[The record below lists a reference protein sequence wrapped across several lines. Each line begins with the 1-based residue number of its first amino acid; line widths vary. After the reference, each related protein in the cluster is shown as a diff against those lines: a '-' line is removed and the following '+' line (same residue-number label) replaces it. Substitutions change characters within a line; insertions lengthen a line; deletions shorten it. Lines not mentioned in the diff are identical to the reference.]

1 MKRFILSVFVAIA
14 LAYSSFA
21 QVVICENPCPAANPE
36 TDEFSSTII
45 QYNPAVIPEFTVGEP
60 ADLCI
65 TLLIPESISEAGM
78 TIVIDSIALRGF
90 QNVPSGMSIC
100 VSDTMAHPNTAYTA
114 HITGTPTVAGNF
126 DLKIVAR
133 AYSASTQAFL
143 LTMANNMLGQ
153 GYSSG
158 ITLVV
163 NATGTELPIADFS
176 ANKTNAA
183 INETITFT
191 DGSAFNPTSWHWD
204 FGDGETSTEQN
215 PTHAYAEAG
224 TYTVQLTVENEN
236 GSDTEIKENYI
247 TVEQG
252 IICTSDPCP
261 IETDNDFT
269 ETSIPY
275 YTSQP
280 MSYQVNTPIDLCLTI
295 KCPETTSVEVN
306 IYGNYSVNANANI
319 TSIDINGLS
328 NLPAGLS
335 CCLSGTYM
343 ESGEYQSLH
352 IYGTPTEVGE
362 FNINISGAIN
372 GNVTTPVNMA
382 LNNRQLTF
390 ASGIVL
396 NITQDPT
403 ALYADFVA
411 SATRITEG
419 ETITFTN
426 LSQNAGAYLW
436 TFNGG
441 NPITSSDENPS
452 VTYAEAG
459 TYTVTLR
466 AAASTVELL
475 TNAVTETKENY
486 IIVTAP
492 SGSDIDVD
500 FEADQTTVQVGTTVH
515 FTSHCSSNASAF
527 SWTFDGGDPATS
539 TNANP
544 SVTYNTPGV
553 YDVSLRAGSSNI
565 MIYVNGVT
573 ETKRGY
579 ITVTEGPVE
588 PPQPDEVVADFVV
601 PSTLPAGQPITMQ
614 NRSQNATSYF
624 WSFEGATPAT
634 STEENPTITYSRAG
648 NFAITLFVTNGTN
661 SDTKTVNVNVMD
673 VASADFA
680 ADNTTISAGES
691 VTFTNLS
698 VNASTYYWTFT
709 GGNPSTSTDVNPTV
723 TYETPGTYSV
733 TLFAAG
739 ENSSDSETKTA
750 YITVLPVTS
759 ADFEASATEIF
770 VGDSVAFT
778 NLSENA
784 TSFFWTFEGAIPEN
798 STEENPVVTYN
809 EPGYY
814 DVTLFATNGHGYDVA
829 TKTAYIYVRAVA
841 TADFTVDTTTVLV
854 GETVVFINLSQNATS
869 YYWSFPGGE
878 PLVSQE
884 ENPEVTYPNA
894 GVYSVTLFATN
905 GASSDMEVKESYITV
920 VDESNVL
927 ELSANDV
934 AIYPNPASS
943 VMNVRA
949 EGLQQISIYDITGR
963 IVFEK
968 DVNSDNETIDI
979 SKFQRA
985 TYAIRITT
993 DTGTFVRTLVVE

>member
-1 MKRFILSVFVAIA
+1 MKRFLLSVIA
-14 LAYSSFA
+14 VILLSINSFA
-21 QVVICENPCPAANPE
+21 QIAVCETPCQAANPE
-36 TDEFSSTII
+36 TDEFTTNII
-45 QYNPAVIPEFTVGEP
+45 PIHPTVVPEFTVGVPVDE
-60 ADLCI
+60 CI
-65 TLLIPESISEAGM
+65 TLQIPENISYGGYISV
-78 TIVIDSIALRGF
+78 TIDSIELNDF
-90 QNVPSGMSIC
+90 QNIPEGLSVC
-100 VSDTMAHPNTAYTA
+100 VNDTMAHPNNLYTLHLA
-114 HITGTPTVAGNF
+114 GVPEVPGTF

-133 AYSASTQAFL
+133 VYSSSSLTQ
-143 LTMANNMLGQ
+143 MANNMLAN
-153 GYSSG
+153 GYSTG
-158 ITLVV
+158 INLVV
-163 NATGTELPIADFS
+163 NPTGEEEPIADFS
-176 ANKTNAA
+176 ANKTNVA
-183 INETITFT
+183 INETVSFS
-191 DGSAFNPTSWHWD
+191 DESSFAPTSWAWD
-204 FGDGETSTEQN
+204 FGDGTTSTEQN
-215 PTHAYAEAG
+215 PTHSYAEVG

-295 KCPETTSVEVN
+295 KCPETTLVEVN

-372 GNVTTPVNMA
+372 GNVTTPVNME

-500 FEADQTTVQVGTTVH
+500 FESDQTTVQVGTTVH
-515 FTSHCSSNASAF
+515 FTSHCSSNATAF

-579 ITVTEGPVE
+579 ITVTEGPVV

-601 PSTLPAGQPITMQ
+601 PASLPAGQPVTMQ

-673 VASADFA
+673 VASADFT

-854 GETVVFINLSQNATS
+854 GEPVVFINLSQNATS

-920 VDESNVL
+920 VDESDVF

>member
-1 MKRFILSVFVAIA
+1 
-14 LAYSSFA
+14 
-21 QVVICENPCPAANPE
+21 
-36 TDEFSSTII
+36 
-45 QYNPAVIPEFTVGEP
+45 
-60 ADLCI
+60 
-65 TLLIPESISEAGM
+65 
-78 TIVIDSIALRGF
+78 
-90 QNVPSGMSIC
+90 
-100 VSDTMAHPNTAYTA
+100 
-114 HITGTPTVAGNF
+114 
-126 DLKIVAR
+126 
-133 AYSASTQAFL
+133 
-143 LTMANNMLGQ
+143 
-153 GYSSG
+153 
-158 ITLVV
+158 
-163 NATGTELPIADFS
+163 
-176 ANKTNAA
+176 
-183 INETITFT
+183 
-191 DGSAFNPTSWHWD
+191 
-204 FGDGETSTEQN
+204 
-215 PTHAYAEAG
+215 
-224 TYTVQLTVENEN
+224 
-236 GSDTEIKENYI
+236 
-247 TVEQG
+247 
-252 IICTSDPCP
+252 
-261 IETDNDFT
+261 
-269 ETSIPY
+269 
-275 YTSQP
+275 
-280 MSYQVNTPIDLCLTI
+280 
-295 KCPETTSVEVN
+295 
-306 IYGNYSVNANANI
+306 
-319 TSIDINGLS
+319 
-328 NLPAGLS
+328 
-335 CCLSGTYM
+335 
-343 ESGEYQSLH
+343 
-352 IYGTPTEVGE
+352 
-362 FNINISGAIN
+362 
-372 GNVTTPVNMA
+372 
-382 LNNRQLTF
+382 
-390 ASGIVL
+390 
-396 NITQDPT
+396 
-403 ALYADFVA
+403 
-411 SATRITEG
+411 
-419 ETITFTN
+419 
-426 LSQNAGAYLW
+426 
-436 TFNGG
+436 
-441 NPITSSDENPS
+441 
-452 VTYAEAG
+452 
-459 TYTVTLR
+459 
-466 AAASTVELL
+466 
-475 TNAVTETKENY
+475 ETKENY

-527 SWTFDGGDPATS
+527 SWTFDGGDPSTS

-579 ITVTEGPVE
+579 ITVTDGPVV

-601 PSTLPAGQPITMQ
+601 PASLPAGQPVTMQ

-634 STEENPTITYSRAG
+634 STEENPTITYSRVG

-673 VASADFA
+673 VASADFT

-854 GETVVFINLSQNATS
+854 GETVVFINLSENATS

-878 PLVSQE
+878 PSVSQE

-927 ELSANDV
+927 ELYANDV

-993 DTGTFVRTLVVE
+993 DTGTFVRTLVIE

>member
-1 MKRFILSVFVAIA
+1 MKRFLLSVIA
-14 LAYSSFA
+14 VILLSINSFA
-21 QVVICENPCPAANPE
+21 QIAVCETPCQAANPE
-36 TDEFSSTII
+36 TDEFTTNII
-45 QYNPAVIPEFTVGEP
+45 PVHPTVVPEFTVGVPVDE
-60 ADLCI
+60 CI
-65 TLLIPESISEAGM
+65 TLQIPENISYGGYISV
-78 TIVIDSIALRGF
+78 TIDSIELNDF
-90 QNVPSGMSIC
+90 QNIPEGLSVC
-100 VSDTMAHPNTAYTA
+100 VNDTMAHPNNLYTLHLA
-114 HITGTPTVAGNF
+114 GVPEVPGTF

-133 AYSASTQAFL
+133 VYSSSPLTQ
-143 LTMANNMLGQ
+143 MANNMLAN
-153 GYSSG
+153 GYSTG
-158 ITLVV
+158 INLVV
-163 NATGTELPIADFS
+163 NPTGEEEPIADFS
-176 ANKTNAA
+176 ANKTNVA
-183 INETITFT
+183 INETVSFS
-191 DGSAFNPTSWHWD
+191 DESSFAPTSWAWD
-204 FGDGETSTEQN
+204 FGDGTTSTEQN
-215 PTHAYAEAG
+215 PTHSYAEVG

-295 KCPETTSVEVN
+295 KCPETTLVEVN

-372 GNVTTPVNMA
+372 GNVTTPVNME
-382 LNNRQLTF
+382 LNNRLLTF

-500 FEADQTTVQVGTTVH
+500 FESDQTTVQVGTTVH
-515 FTSHCSSNASAF
+515 FTSHCSSNATAF

-601 PSTLPAGQPITMQ
+601 PASLPAGQPVTMQ

-673 VASADFA
+673 VASADFT

-750 YITVLPVTS
+750 YINVLPVTS

-798 STEENPVVTYN
+798 STEENPVVKYN

-854 GETVVFINLSQNATS
+854 GETVVFINLSHNATS

-905 GASSDMEVKESYITV
+905 GVSSDMEVKESYITV
-920 VDESNVL
+920 VDESNVF

>member
-191 DGSAFNPTSWHWD
+191 DGSAFNPTSWLWD

-452 VTYAEAG
+452 VTYSEAG

-527 SWTFDGGDPATS
+527 SWTFDGGDPSTS

-601 PSTLPAGQPITMQ
+601 PASLPAGQPVTMQ

-634 STEENPTITYSRAG
+634 STEENPTITYSRVG

-673 VASADFA
+673 VASADFT

-733 TLFAAG
+733 ALFAAG

>member
-1 MKRFILSVFVAIA
+1 MKRFLLSVIA
-14 LAYSSFA
+14 VILLSINSFA
-21 QVVICENPCPAANPE
+21 QIAVCETPCQAANPE
-36 TDEFSSTII
+36 TDEFTTNII
-45 QYNPAVIPEFTVGEP
+45 PVHPTVVPEFTVGVPVDE
-60 ADLCI
+60 CI
-65 TLLIPESISEAGM
+65 TLQIPENISYGGYISV
-78 TIVIDSIALRGF
+78 TIDSIELNDF
-90 QNVPSGMSIC
+90 QNIPEGLSVC
-100 VSDTMAHPNTAYTA
+100 VNDTMAHPNNLYTLHLA
-114 HITGTPTVAGNF
+114 GVPEVPGTF

-133 AYSASTQAFL
+133 VYSSSPLTQ
-143 LTMANNMLGQ
+143 MANNMLAN
-153 GYSSG
+153 GYSTG
-158 ITLVV
+158 INLVV
-163 NATGTELPIADFS
+163 NPTGDEEPIADFS
-176 ANKTNAA
+176 ANKTTVA
-183 INETITFT
+183 INETVSFS
-191 DGSAFNPTSWHWD
+191 DESSFAPTSWAWD
-204 FGDGETSTEQN
+204 FGDGTTSTEQN
-215 PTHAYAEAG
+215 PTHSYAEVG

-252 IICTSDPCP
+252 IICASDPCP

-565 MIYVNGVT
+565 MIYINGVT

-579 ITVTEGPVE
+579 ITVTDGPVE

-601 PSTLPAGQPITMQ
+601 PASLPAGQPVTMQ

-673 VASADFA
+673 VASADFT

-709 GGNPSTSTDVNPTV
+709 GGNPTTSTDVNPTV

-878 PLVSQE
+878 PSVSQE

>member
-1 MKRFILSVFVAIA
+1 MKRFLLFAIA
-14 LAYSSFA
+14 IILLTTNSFA
-21 QVVICENPCPAANPE
+21 QILVCETPCEAANPE

-45 QYNPAVIPEFTVGEP
+45 QYNPAVIPEFTVGTP

-65 TLLIPESISEAGM
+65 TLLLPESISEAGM

-90 QNVPSGMSIC
+90 QNIPDGMSIC

-176 ANKTNAA
+176 ASNTNAV

-191 DGSAFNPTSWHWD
+191 DESAFSPTSWAWD
-204 FGDGETSTEQN
+204 FGDGTTSTEQN

-236 GSDTEIKENYI
+236 GSDTEIKEDYI

-252 IICTSDPCP
+252 IICASNACPVESDN
-261 IETDNDFT
+261 TFS

-280 MSYQVNTPIDLCLTI
+280 MTYQVNTPIDLCMTI

-306 IYGNYSVNANANI
+306 IYGNYSMSANANI
-319 TSIDINGLS
+319 TSMNITSLS
-328 NLPAGLS
+328 NLPAGLNY
-335 CCLSGTYM
+335 CLNGTYM
-343 ESGEYQSLH
+343 ESEEYLSVH
-352 IYGTPTEVGE
+352 IYGTPTEAGE
-362 FNINISGAIN
+362 FNINISGEIN
-372 GNVTTPVNMA
+372 GTVTSPINMA

-396 NITQDPT
+396 NISQDPD
-403 ALYADFVA
+403 ALVADFVA

-436 TFNGG
+436 TFTGG
-441 NPITSSDENPS
+441 NPITSTDENPS
-452 VTYAEAG
+452 VTYSEAG
-459 TYTVTLR
+459 MYSVTLK
-466 AAASTVELL
+466 AAASTLELL
-475 TNAVTETKENY
+475 TNAATETKENY

-515 FTSHCSSNASAF
+515 FTSHCSSNATAF
-527 SWTFDGGDPATS
+527 SWTFDGGDPSTS

-588 PPQPDEVVADFVV
+588 PPQPDDVVADFSV
-601 PSTLPAGQPITMQ
+601 PATLPTGQPITMQ
-614 NRSQNATSYF
+614 NRSQNATSCF
-624 WSFEGATPAT
+624 WSFEGATPST
-634 STEENPTITYSRAG
+634 STEENPTITYSRPG
-648 NFAITLFVTNGTN
+648 NFAITLFVTNGTA
-661 SDTKTVNVNVMD
+661 SDTKTINVNVVD
-673 VASADFA
+673 VASADFT
-680 ADNTTISAGES
+680 ADNTTISVGGS

-698 VNASTYYWTFT
+698 VNASTYYWTFA
-709 GGNPSTSTDVNPTV
+709 GGTPSTSTDVNPTV
-723 TYETPGTYSV
+723 TYETAGTYSV
-733 TLFAAG
+733 TLFAAS

-759 ADFEASATEIF
+759 ADFAASATEVF

-784 TSFFWTFEGAIPEN
+784 TSFFWTFEGATPEN
-798 STEENPVVTYN
+798 STEENPIVTYS

-814 DVTLFATNGHGYDVA
+814 DVTLYATNGHGYDVA
-829 TKTAYIYVRAVA
+829 TKTAYIYVKAVT
-841 TADFTVDTTTVLV
+841 TADFTADITTVNV
-854 GETVVFINLSQNATS
+854 GEPVTFVNLSENATS
-869 YYWSFPGGE
+869 YYWSFQGGE
-878 PLVSQE
+878 PAVSQE
-884 ENPEVTYPNA
+884 ENPVIVYATA
-894 GVYSVTLFATN
+894 GIYNVTLFATN
-905 GASSDMEVKESYITV
+905 GASTDMVIKEGFITV
-920 VDESNVL
+920 TEETSISTTNNGEVE
-927 ELSANDV
+927 
-934 AIYPNPASS
+934 IYPNPTASI
-943 VMNVRA
+943 VNVSA

-963 IVFEK
+963 IVYEK

-979 SKFQRA
+979 SRFQRA

>member
-1 MKRFILSVFVAIA
+1 MKRFLLSVIA
-14 LAYSSFA
+14 VILLSINSFA
-21 QVVICENPCPAANPE
+21 QIAVCETPCQAANPE
-36 TDEFSSTII
+36 TDEFTTNII
-45 QYNPAVIPEFTVGEP
+45 PIHPTVVPEITVGVPVDE
-60 ADLCI
+60 CI
-65 TLLIPESISEAGM
+65 TLQIPENISYGGYISV
-78 TIVIDSIALRGF
+78 TIDSIELNDF
-90 QNVPSGMSIC
+90 QNIPEGLSVC
-100 VSDTMAHPNTAYTA
+100 VNDTMAHPNNLYTLHLA
-114 HITGTPTVAGNF
+114 GVPEVPGTF

-133 AYSASTQAFL
+133 VYSSSPLTQ
-143 LTMANNMLGQ
+143 MANNMLAN
-153 GYSSG
+153 GYSTG
-158 ITLVV
+158 INLVV
-163 NATGTELPIADFS
+163 NPTGEEEPIADFS
-176 ANKTNAA
+176 ANKTTVA
-183 INETITFT
+183 INEMVSFS
-191 DGSAFNPTSWHWD
+191 DESSFAPTSWAWD
-204 FGDGETSTEQN
+204 FGDGTTSTEQN
-215 PTHAYAEAG
+215 PTHSYAEVG

-295 KCPETTSVEVN
+295 KCPETTLVEVN

-372 GNVTTPVNMA
+372 GNVTTPVNME

-419 ETITFTN
+419 ETVTFTN

-436 TFNGG
+436 TFTGG
-441 NPITSSDENPS
+441 NPITSTDENPS

-459 TYTVTLR
+459 MYSVTLK

-475 TNAVTETKENY
+475 TNAATETKENY

-527 SWTFDGGDPATS
+527 SWTFDGGDPSTS

-579 ITVTEGPVE
+579 ITVTEGPVV

-601 PSTLPAGQPITMQ
+601 PASLPAGQPVTMQ

-673 VASADFA
+673 VASADFT

-854 GETVVFINLSQNATS
+854 GETIVFINLSQNATS

>member
-1 MKRFILSVFVAIA
+1 MKRFLLFAIA
-14 LAYSSFA
+14 IIVLATNSFA
-21 QVVICENPCPAANPE
+21 QILVCETPCEAANPE
-36 TDEFSSTII
+36 TDEFSSTIV
-45 QYNPAVIPEFTVGEP
+45 QYNPAVIPEFTVGTP
-60 ADLCI
+60 VDLCV
-65 TLLIPESISEAGM
+65 TLLLPESISEAGM

-90 QNVPSGMSIC
+90 QNIPDGLNIC

-176 ANKTNAA
+176 ASTTNATV
-183 INETITFT
+183 NETISFT
-191 DGSAFNPTSWHWD
+191 DESAFSPTSWLWD
-204 FGDGETSTEQN
+204 FGDGTTSTEQN
-215 PTHAYAEAG
+215 PTHSYSAIG

-247 TVEQG
+247 TIEQG
-252 IICTSDPCP
+252 LICISDACP
-261 IETDNDFT
+261 IESENTFT
-269 ETSIPY
+269 ETTIPY

-280 MSYQVNTPIDLCLTI
+280 MSYQVNTPVDLCLTI

-319 TSIDINGLS
+319 SNIDINGLS
-328 NLPAGLS
+328 NLPEGLS
-335 CCLSGTYM
+335 YCLSGTYM
-343 ESGEYQSLH
+343 ESNEYQSVH

-362 FNINISGAIN
+362 FNINISGIIN
-372 GNVTTPVNMA
+372 GTVTSPVSMQ
-382 LNNRQLTF
+382 LSNREIPF

-396 NITQDPT
+396 RITQDPSV
-403 ALYADFVA
+403 LSADFVA

-436 TFNGG
+436 TFTGG
-441 NPITSSDENPS
+441 NPITSTEENPS
-452 VTYAEAG
+452 VTYSEAG
-459 TYTVTLR
+459 MYSVTLK
-466 AAASTVELL
+466 AAASTLELL
-475 TNAVTETKENY
+475 TNAATETKENY

-515 FTSHCSSNASAF
+515 FTSHCSSNATAF
-527 SWTFDGGDPATS
+527 SWTFDGGDPSTS

-588 PPQPDEVVADFVV
+588 PPQPDDVVADFIV
-601 PSTLPAGQPITMQ
+601 PATLPTGQPITMQ
-614 NRSQNATSYF
+614 NRSQNATSCF
-624 WSFEGATPAT
+624 WSFEGATPST
-634 STEENPTITYSRAG
+634 STEENPTITYSRTG
-648 NFAITLFVTNGTN
+648 TFAITLFVTNGTD
-661 SDTKTVNVNVMD
+661 SDTKTVNVNVVD
-673 VASADFA
+673 VASADFT
-680 ADNTTISAGES
+680 ADNTTISAGGS

-698 VNASTYYWTFT
+698 VNASTYYWTFA
-709 GGNPSTSTDVNPTV
+709 GGTPSTSTEINPTV
-723 TYETPGTYSV
+723 TYDTPGSYSV

-750 YITVLPVTS
+750 YITVLPVTL
-759 ADFEASATEIF
+759 ADFTASATEIF
-770 VGDSVAFT
+770 VGDSIAFT

-784 TSFFWTFEGAIPEN
+784 TSFFWTFEGATPEN

-829 TKTAYIYVRAVA
+829 TKTAYIYVKAIT
-841 TADFTVDTTTVLV
+841 TADFTADITTINI
-854 GETVVFINLSQNATS
+854 GEPVTFVNLSENATS
-869 YYWSFPGGE
+869 YYWSFQGGE
-878 PLVSQE
+878 PAISQDD
-884 ENPEVTYPNA
+884 NPVVVYANA
-894 GVYSVTLFATN
+894 GIYNVTLFATN
-905 GASSDMEVKESYITV
+905 GASTDMEIKEGFITV
-920 VDESNVL
+920 TDETNISTTD
-927 ELSANDV
+927 NDEV
-934 AIYPNPASS
+934 EIYPNPAIST
-943 VMNVRA
+943 VNVSA

-968 DVNSDNETIDI
+968 EVNSDNETIDI

-993 DTGTFVRTLVVE
+993 YTGTFVRTLVVE

>member
-1 MKRFILSVFVAIA
+1 MKRFLLSVIA
-14 LAYSSFA
+14 VILLSINSFA
-21 QVVICENPCPAANPE
+21 QIAVCETPCQAANPE
-36 TDEFSSTII
+36 TDEFTTNII
-45 QYNPAVIPEFTVGEP
+45 PIHPTVVPEFTVGVPVDE
-60 ADLCI
+60 CI
-65 TLLIPESISEAGM
+65 TLQIPENISYGGYISV
-78 TIVIDSIALRGF
+78 TIDSIELNDF
-90 QNVPSGMSIC
+90 QNIPEGLSVC
-100 VSDTMAHPNTAYTA
+100 VNDTMAHPNNLYTLHLA
-114 HITGTPTVAGNF
+114 GVPEVPGTF

-133 AYSASTQAFL
+133 VYSSSPLTQ
-143 LTMANNMLGQ
+143 MANNMLAN
-153 GYSSG
+153 GYSTG
-158 ITLVV
+158 INLVV
-163 NATGTELPIADFS
+163 NPTGEEEPIADFS
-176 ANKTNAA
+176 ANKTTVA
-183 INETITFT
+183 INETVSFS
-191 DGSAFNPTSWHWD
+191 DESSFAPTSWAWD
-204 FGDGETSTEQN
+204 FGDGTTSTEQN
-215 PTHAYAEAG
+215 PTHSYAEVG

-565 MIYVNGVT
+565 MIYINGVT

-601 PSTLPAGQPITMQ
+601 PASLPAGQPVTMQ

-661 SDTKTVNVNVMD
+661 NDTKTVNVNVMD
-673 VASADFA
+673 VASADFT

-723 TYETPGTYSV
+723 TYGTAGTYSV

-854 GETVVFINLSQNATS
+854 GETVVFINLSENATS

-920 VDESNVL
+920 VDESNVF

>member
-319 TSIDINGLS
+319 NSIDINGLS

-601 PSTLPAGQPITMQ
+601 PASLPAGQPVTMQ

-673 VASADFA
+673 VASADFT

-733 TLFAAG
+733 ALFAAG

>member
-1 MKRFILSVFVAIA
+1 MKRFLLSVIA
-14 LAYSSFA
+14 VILLSINSFA
-21 QVVICENPCPAANPE
+21 QIAVCETPCQAANPE
-36 TDEFSSTII
+36 TDEFTTNII
-45 QYNPAVIPEFTVGEP
+45 PVHPTVVPEFTVGVPVDE
-60 ADLCI
+60 CI
-65 TLLIPESISEAGM
+65 TLQIPENISYGGYISV
-78 TIVIDSIALRGF
+78 TIDSIELNDF
-90 QNVPSGMSIC
+90 QNIPEGLSVC
-100 VSDTMAHPNTAYTA
+100 VNDTMAHPNNLYTLHLA
-114 HITGTPTVAGNF
+114 GVPEVPGTF

-133 AYSASTQAFL
+133 VYSSSPLTQ
-143 LTMANNMLGQ
+143 MANNMLAN
-153 GYSSG
+153 GYSTG
-158 ITLVV
+158 INLVV
-163 NATGTELPIADFS
+163 NPTGDEEPIADFS
-176 ANKTNAA
+176 ANKTNVA
-183 INETITFT
+183 INETVSFS
-191 DGSAFNPTSWHWD
+191 DESSFAPTSWAWD
-204 FGDGETSTEQN
+204 FGDGTTSTEQN
-215 PTHAYAEAG
+215 PTHSYAEVG

-252 IICTSDPCP
+252 IICASDPCP

-419 ETITFTN
+419 ETVTFTN

-565 MIYVNGVT
+565 MIYINGVT

-579 ITVTEGPVE
+579 ITVTEGPVV

-601 PSTLPAGQPITMQ
+601 PASLPAGQPVTMQ

-673 VASADFA
+673 VASADFT

-723 TYETPGTYSV
+723 TYGTAGTYSV

-854 GETVVFINLSQNATS
+854 GEPVVFVNLSQNATS

-920 VDESNVL
+920 VYESNVL

-985 TYAIRITT
+985 TYTIRITT

>member
-1 MKRFILSVFVAIA
+1 MKRFILSIFAVIA
-14 LAYSSFA
+14 LVSTTFA
-21 QVVICENPCPAANPE
+21 QVTVCETPCLPANPE

-45 QYNPAVIPEFTVGEP
+45 QYHPAVIPEFTVGTP
-60 ADLCI
+60 ADLCL

-90 QNVPSGMSIC
+90 QNIPDGLSIC
-100 VSDTMAHPNTAYTA
+100 VSDTMAHPNNTYTA

-163 NATGTELPIADFS
+163 NATGTELPIANFS
-176 ANKTNAA
+176 ASTTNATV
-183 INETITFT
+183 NEEISFT
-191 DGSAFNPTSWHWD
+191 DESAFSPTSWLWD
-204 FGDGETSTEQN
+204 FGDGATSTEQN
-215 PTHAYAEAG
+215 PTHSYSAIG

-252 IICTSDPCP
+252 LVCLSNACP
-261 IETDNDFT
+261 IESNADFA
-269 ETSIPY
+269 ETTIPY

-280 MSYQVNTPIDLCLTI
+280 MAYQVNTPVDLCLTI

-306 IYGNYSVNANANI
+306 LYGNYSVNANANI
-319 TSIDINGLS
+319 SSIDINGLS
-328 NLPAGLS
+328 NLPEGLS
-335 CCLSGTYM
+335 YCLSGTYM
-343 ESGEYQSLH
+343 ESNEYQSIH

-362 FNINISGAIN
+362 FNINISGVIN
-372 GNVTTPVNMA
+372 GTVTSPINMQ
-382 LNNRQLTF
+382 LSNREIPF

-396 NITQDPT
+396 RITQDPNT
-403 ALYADFVA
+403 LYADFVA

-426 LSQNAGAYLW
+426 LSQNASAYLW
-436 TFNGG
+436 TFTGG
-441 NPITSSDENPS
+441 NPITSTDENPS

-459 TYTVTLR
+459 MYSVTLK
-466 AAASTVELL
+466 AAASTLELL
-475 TNAVTETKENY
+475 TNAATETKENY

-515 FTSHCSSNASAF
+515 FTSHCSSNATAF
-527 SWTFDGGDPATS
+527 SWTFDGGEPSTS

-544 SVTYNTPGV
+544 DVTYNTPGV

-579 ITVTEGPVE
+579 ITVTDGTVD
-588 PPQPDEVVADFVV
+588 PPQPGNIVADF
-601 PSTLPAGQPITMQ
+601 I
-614 NRSQNATSYF
+614 
-624 WSFEGATPAT
+624 
-634 STEENPTITYSRAG
+634 
-648 NFAITLFVTNGTN
+648 
-661 SDTKTVNVNVMD
+661 
-673 VASADFA
+673 
-680 ADNTTISAGES
+680 ADNTTINAGES
-691 VTFTNLS
+691 VSFTNLS
-698 VNASTYYWTFT
+698 VNASAYYWSFA
-709 GGNPSTSTDVNPTV
+709 GGTPSTSTEVNPTI
-723 TYETPGTYSV
+723 TYDTPGTYSV

-739 ENSSDSETKTA
+739 ESTSDSETKTA
-750 YITVLPVTS
+750 YITVLPVTN
-759 ADFEASATEIF
+759 ADFEASAVEIF
-770 VGDSVAFT
+770 VGDSITFQ

-784 TSFFWTFEGAIPEN
+784 TSFFWTFEGGAPET
-798 STEENPVVTYN
+798 STDENPVVTYN

-814 DVTLFATNGHGYDVA
+814 NVTLFATNGHGYDVE
-829 TKTAYIYVRAVA
+829 TKDAYIYVRAM
-841 TADFTVDTTTVLV
+841 TIADFTADITAVRT
-854 GETVVFINLSQNATS
+854 GEPVEFVNLSENATS
-869 YYWSFPGGE
+869 YYWSFQGGE
-878 PLVSQE
+878 PAASQE
-884 ENPEVTYPNA
+884 ENPTVVYENA
-894 GVYSVTLFATN
+894 GVYNVILFATN
-905 GASSDMEVKESYITV
+905 GASTDMEVKEGFITV
-920 VDESNVL
+920 TDDTGIDMIDENSI
-927 ELSANDV
+927 
-934 AIYPNPASS
+934 AIYPNPARST
-943 VMNVRA
+943 VNVSA
-949 EGLQQISIYDITGR
+949 EGMLRISIFDITGR
-963 IVFEK
+963 LVFDKES
-968 DVNSDNETIDI
+968 NSGRETVDI

>member
-1 MKRFILSVFVAIA
+1 MKRFLLSVIA
-14 LAYSSFA
+14 VILLSINSFA
-21 QVVICENPCPAANPE
+21 QIAVCETPCQAANPE
-36 TDEFSSTII
+36 TDEFTTNII
-45 QYNPAVIPEFTVGEP
+45 PVHPTVVPEFTVGVPVDE
-60 ADLCI
+60 CI
-65 TLLIPESISEAGM
+65 TLQIPENISYGGYISV
-78 TIVIDSIALRGF
+78 TIDSIELNDF
-90 QNVPSGMSIC
+90 QNIPEGLSVC
-100 VSDTMAHPNTAYTA
+100 VNDTMAHPNNLYTLHLA
-114 HITGTPTVAGNF
+114 GVPEVPGTF

-133 AYSASTQAFL
+133 VYSSSPLTQ
-143 LTMANNMLGQ
+143 MANNMLAN
-153 GYSSG
+153 GYSTG
-158 ITLVV
+158 INLVV
-163 NATGTELPIADFS
+163 NPTGDEEPIADFS
-176 ANKTNAA
+176 ANKTTVA
-183 INETITFT
+183 INETVSFS
-191 DGSAFNPTSWHWD
+191 DESSFAPTSWAWD
-204 FGDGETSTEQN
+204 FGDGTTSTEQN
-215 PTHAYAEAG
+215 PTHSYAEVG

-236 GSDTEIKENYI
+236 GSNTESKENYI
-247 TVEQG
+247 IVEQG

-343 ESGEYQSLH
+343 ESDEYQSLH

-475 TNAVTETKENY
+475 TNAVAETKENY

-527 SWTFDGGDPATS
+527 SWTFDGGDPSTS

-601 PSTLPAGQPITMQ
+601 PASLPAGQPVTMQ

-673 VASADFA
+673 VASADFT

-784 TSFFWTFEGAIPEN
+784 TSFFWTFEGATPEN
-798 STEENPVVTYN
+798 SAEENPVVTYN

>member
-1 MKRFILSVFVAIA
+1 MKRFLLSVIA
-14 LAYSSFA
+14 VILLSINSFA
-21 QVVICENPCPAANPE
+21 QIAVCETPCQAANPE
-36 TDEFSSTII
+36 TDEFTTNII
-45 QYNPAVIPEFTVGEP
+45 PVHPTVVPEFTVGVPVDE
-60 ADLCI
+60 CI
-65 TLLIPESISEAGM
+65 TLQIPENISYGGYISV
-78 TIVIDSIALRGF
+78 TIDSIELDNF
-90 QNVPSGMSIC
+90 QNIPEGLSVC
-100 VSDTMAHPNTAYTA
+100 VNDTMAHPNNLYTLHLA
-114 HITGTPTVAGNF
+114 GVPEVPGTF

-133 AYSASTQAFL
+133 VYSSSPLTQ
-143 LTMANNMLGQ
+143 MANNMLAN
-153 GYSSG
+153 GYSTG
-158 ITLVV
+158 INLVV
-163 NATGTELPIADFS
+163 NPTGEEEPIADFS
-176 ANKTNAA
+176 ANKTTVA
-183 INETITFT
+183 INETVSFS
-191 DGSAFNPTSWHWD
+191 DESSFAPTSWAWD
-204 FGDGETSTEQN
+204 FGDGTTSTEQN
-215 PTHAYAEAG
+215 PTHSYAEVG

-236 GSDTEIKENYI
+236 GSDTEIKEDYI

-252 IICTSDPCP
+252 IVCISDPCP

-306 IYGNYSVNANANI
+306 IYGNYNVNANANI

-515 FTSHCSSNASAF
+515 FTSHCSSNATAF
-527 SWTFDGGDPATS
+527 SWTFDGGDPSTS

-614 NRSQNATSYF
+614 NRSQNATTYF

-673 VASADFA
+673 VASADFT

-733 TLFAAG
+733 ILFAAG

-750 YITVLPVTS
+750 YINVLPVTS

-949 EGLQQISIYDITGR
+949 EGMQNICIFDITGKV
-963 IVFEK
+963 VFERE
-968 DVNSDNETIDI
+968 VNSDYEIVDI
-979 SKFQRA
+979 SMLKA
-985 TYAIRITT
+985 SAYAVRITT
-993 DTGTFVRTLVVE
+993 NSGTIVKNIVIE

>member
-90 QNVPSGMSIC
+90 QNVPDGMSIC

-215 PTHAYAEAG
+215 PTHAYTEAG

-236 GSDTEIKENYI
+236 GSDTEIKEDYI

-306 IYGNYSVNANANI
+306 IYGNYNVNANANI

-328 NLPAGLS
+328 NLPAGLNY
-335 CCLSGTYM
+335 CLSGTYM

-426 LSQNAGAYLW
+426 LSQNASAYLW
-436 TFNGG
+436 TFTGG
-441 NPITSSDENPS
+441 NPITSTDENPS

-459 TYTVTLR
+459 MYTVTLKV
-466 AAASTVELL
+466 AASSLELL
-475 TNAVTETKENY
+475 TNAATETKENY

-527 SWTFDGGDPATS
+527 SWTFDGGDPSTS

-601 PSTLPAGQPITMQ
+601 PASLPAGQPITMQ

-723 TYETPGTYSV
+723 TYETAGTYPV

-759 ADFEASATEIF
+759 ADFEASATEVF

-784 TSFFWTFEGAIPEN
+784 TSFFWTFEGATPEN

-841 TADFTVDTTTVLV
+841 TADFTVDTTTILV
-854 GETVVFINLSQNATS
+854 GGPVVFINLSQNATS

-878 PLVSQE
+878 PSVSQE

-920 VDESNVL
+920 VNESNMP

-979 SKFQRA
+979 SRFQRA

>member
-1 MKRFILSVFVAIA
+1 MKRFLLSVIA
-14 LAYSSFA
+14 VILLSINSFA
-21 QVVICENPCPAANPE
+21 QIAVCETPCQAANPE
-36 TDEFSSTII
+36 TDEFTSNII
-45 QYNPAVIPEFTVGEP
+45 PIHPTVVPEFTVGVPVDE
-60 ADLCI
+60 CI
-65 TLLIPESISEAGM
+65 TLQIPENISYGGSISV
-78 TIVIDSIALRGF
+78 TIDSIELNDF
-90 QNVPSGMSIC
+90 QNIPEGLSVC
-100 VSDTMAHPNTAYTA
+100 VNDTMAHPNNLYTLHLA
-114 HITGTPTVAGNF
+114 GVPEVPGTF

-133 AYSASTQAFL
+133 VYSSSPLTQ
-143 LTMANNMLGQ
+143 MANNMLAN
-153 GYSSG
+153 GYSTG
-158 ITLVV
+158 INLVV
-163 NATGTELPIADFS
+163 NPTGEEEPIADFS
-176 ANKTNAA
+176 ANKTNVA
-183 INETITFT
+183 INETVSFS
-191 DGSAFNPTSWHWD
+191 DESSFAPTSWAWD
-204 FGDGETSTEQN
+204 FGDGTTSTEQN
-215 PTHAYAEAG
+215 PTHSYAEVG

-295 KCPETTSVEVN
+295 KCPETTLVEVN

-466 AAASTVELL
+466 AAASTVDLL

-515 FTSHCSSNASAF
+515 FTSHCSSNATAF
-527 SWTFDGGDPATS
+527 SWTFDGGDPSTS

-579 ITVTEGPVE
+579 ITVTEGPVV

-601 PSTLPAGQPITMQ
+601 PASLPAGQPVTMQ

-673 VASADFA
+673 VASADFT

-733 TLFAAG
+733 ILFAAG

-750 YITVLPVTS
+750 YINVLPVTS

-963 IVFEK
+963 IVSEK

>member
-1 MKRFILSVFVAIA
+1 MKRFILSAFVAIA

-176 ANKTNAA
+176 ANKTNVA

-527 SWTFDGGDPATS
+527 SWTFDGGDPSTS

-601 PSTLPAGQPITMQ
+601 PASLPAGQPVTMQ

-673 VASADFA
+673 VASADFT

>member
-1 MKRFILSVFVAIA
+1 MKRFLLSVIA
-14 LAYSSFA
+14 VILLSINSFA
-21 QVVICENPCPAANPE
+21 QIAVCETPCQAANPE
-36 TDEFSSTII
+36 TDEFTTNII
-45 QYNPAVIPEFTVGEP
+45 PIHPTVVPEFTVGVPVDE
-60 ADLCI
+60 CI
-65 TLLIPESISEAGM
+65 TLQIPENISYGGYISV
-78 TIVIDSIALRGF
+78 TIDSIELNDF
-90 QNVPSGMSIC
+90 QNIPEGLSVC
-100 VSDTMAHPNTAYTA
+100 VNDTMAHPNNLYTLHLA
-114 HITGTPTVAGNF
+114 GVPEVPGTF

-133 AYSASTQAFL
+133 VYSSSSLTQ
-143 LTMANNMLGQ
+143 MANNMLAN
-153 GYSSG
+153 GYSTG
-158 ITLVV
+158 INLVV
-163 NATGTELPIADFS
+163 NPTGEEEPIADFS
-176 ANKTNAA
+176 ANKTNVA
-183 INETITFT
+183 INETVSFS
-191 DGSAFNPTSWHWD
+191 DESSFAPTSWAWD
-204 FGDGETSTEQN
+204 FGDGTTSTEQN
-215 PTHAYAEAG
+215 PTHSYAEVG

-295 KCPETTSVEVN
+295 KCPETTLVEVN

-372 GNVTTPVNMA
+372 GNVTTPVNME

-500 FEADQTTVQVGTTVH
+500 FESDQTTVQVGTTVH
-515 FTSHCSSNASAF
+515 FTSHCSSNATAF

-579 ITVTEGPVE
+579 ITVTEGPVV

-601 PSTLPAGQPITMQ
+601 PASLPAGQPVTMQ

-673 VASADFA
+673 VASADFT

-723 TYETPGTYSV
+723 TYGTAGTYSV

>member
-1 MKRFILSVFVAIA
+1 MKRFLLFAIA
-14 LAYSSFA
+14 IILLVTNSFA
-21 QVVICENPCPAANPE
+21 QIVVCETPCEAANPE

-45 QYNPAVIPEFTVGEP
+45 QYNPAVIPEFTVGTP

-65 TLLIPESISEAGM
+65 TLLLPESISEAGM

-90 QNVPSGMSIC
+90 QNVPDGMSIC
-100 VSDTMAHPNTAYTA
+100 VSDTMAHPNTVYTA
-114 HITGTPTVAGNF
+114 HITGTPTVAGTF

-163 NATGTELPIADFS
+163 NATGTELPIANFS
-176 ANKTNAA
+176 ASTTNATV
-183 INETITFT
+183 NEEISFT
-191 DGSAFNPTSWHWD
+191 DESAFSPTSWAWD

-236 GSDTEIKENYI
+236 GSDTEIKEDYI

-252 IICTSDPCP
+252 IICASNACP
-261 IETDNDFT
+261 VETDNTFS
-269 ETSIPY
+269 ETTIPY

-280 MSYQVNTPIDLCLTI
+280 MTYPVNAPIDLCMTI

-319 TSIDINGLS
+319 SSIDINGLS
-328 NLPAGLS
+328 NLPEGLS
-335 CCLSGTYM
+335 YCLSGTYM
-343 ESGEYQSLH
+343 ESNEYQSIH

-362 FNINISGAIN
+362 FNINISGVIN
-372 GNVTTPVNMA
+372 GTVTSPINMQ
-382 LNNRQLTF
+382 LSNREIPF

-396 NITQDPT
+396 RITQDPNT
-403 ALYADFVA
+403 LYADFVA

-419 ETITFTN
+419 ETVTFTN

-436 TFNGG
+436 TFTGG

-565 MIYVNGVT
+565 MIYINGVT

-579 ITVTEGPVE
+579 ITVTDGTVD
-588 PPQPDEVVADFVV
+588 PPQPGNIVADFV
-601 PSTLPAGQPITMQ
+601 
-614 NRSQNATSYF
+614 
-624 WSFEGATPAT
+624 
-634 STEENPTITYSRAG
+634 
-648 NFAITLFVTNGTN
+648 
-661 SDTKTVNVNVMD
+661 
-673 VASADFA
+673 
-680 ADNTTISAGES
+680 ADNTTINAGES
-691 VTFTNLS
+691 VSFTNLS
-698 VNASTYYWTFT
+698 VNASAFYWSFA
-709 GGNPSTSTDVNPTV
+709 GGTPSTSTEVNPTI
-723 TYETPGTYSV
+723 TYDTPGTYSV

-739 ENSSDSETKTA
+739 ESTSDSETKTA
-750 YITVLPVTS
+750 YITVLPVTT
-759 ADFEASATEIF
+759 ADFEASAVEIF
-770 VGDSVAFT
+770 VGDSITFQ

-784 TSFFWTFEGAIPEN
+784 TSFFWTFEGGAPET
-798 STEENPVVTYN
+798 STDENPVVTYN

-814 DVTLFATNGHGYDVA
+814 NVTLFATNGHGYDVE
-829 TKTAYIYVRAVA
+829 TKDAYIYVRAMA
-841 TADFTVDTTTVLV
+841 SADFTADITTARI
-854 GETVVFINLSQNATS
+854 GEPVTFVNLSENATS
-869 YYWSFPGGE
+869 YYWSFQGGE
-878 PLVSQE
+878 PAASQE
-884 ENPEVTYPNA
+884 ENPTVVYENA
-894 GVYSVTLFATN
+894 GVYNVILFATN
-905 GASSDMEVKESYITV
+905 GASNDMEVKEGFITITDDTGIDMT
-920 VDESNVL
+920 DENSI
-927 ELSANDV
+927 
-934 AIYPNPASS
+934 AIYPNPARST
-943 VMNVRA
+943 VNVSA
-949 EGLQQISIYDITGR
+949 EGMLRISIFDITGR
-963 IVFEK
+963 LVFDKES
-968 DVNSDNETIDI
+968 NSDRETVDI

>member
-1 MKRFILSVFVAIA
+1 MKRFLLFAIA
-14 LAYSSFA
+14 VTLLAINSFA
-21 QVVICENPCPAANPE
+21 QIAVCETPCQAANPE
-36 TDEFSSTII
+36 TDEFTSNII
-45 QYNPAVIPEFTVGEP
+45 PIHPTVVPEFTVGVPVDE
-60 ADLCI
+60 CI
-65 TLLIPESISEAGM
+65 TLQIPENISYGGYISV
-78 TIVIDSIALRGF
+78 TIDSIELNDF
-90 QNVPSGMSIC
+90 QNIPEGLSVC
-100 VSDTMAHPNTAYTA
+100 VNDTMAHPNNLYTLHLA
-114 HITGTPTVAGNF
+114 GVPEVPGTF

-133 AYSASTQAFL
+133 VYSSSPLTQ
-143 LTMANNMLGQ
+143 MANNMLAN
-153 GYSSG
+153 GYSTG
-158 ITLVV
+158 INLVV
-163 NATGTELPIADFS
+163 NPTGEEEPIADFS
-176 ANKTNAA
+176 ANKTTVA
-183 INETITFT
+183 INETVSFS
-191 DGSAFNPTSWHWD
+191 DESSFAPTSWAWD
-204 FGDGETSTEQN
+204 FGDGTTSTEQN
-215 PTHAYAEAG
+215 PTHSYAEVG

-261 IETDNDFT
+261 IETDNEFA

-515 FTSHCSSNASAF
+515 FTSHCSSNATAF
-527 SWTFDGGDPATS
+527 SWTFDGGDPSTS

-601 PSTLPAGQPITMQ
+601 PASLPAGQPVTMQ

-634 STEENPTITYSRAG
+634 STEENPTITYTRTG
-648 NFAITLFVTNGTN
+648 TFAITLFVTNGAN
-661 SDTKTVNVNVMD
+661 NDTKTVYVNVMD
-673 VASADFA
+673 LANADFTASA
-680 ADNTTISAGES
+680 TTINAGES
-691 VTFTNLS
+691 VTFTNTS
-698 VNASTYYWTFT
+698 VNATTYFWTFA
-709 GGNPSTSTDVNPTV
+709 GGDPQNSTDVNPTV
-723 TYETPGTYSV
+723 TYNTPGSYSV
-733 TLFAAG
+733 TLFAAS
-739 ENSSDSETKTA
+739 ENSNDTETKTA

-759 ADFEASATEIF
+759 ADFVASATEVF

-854 GETVVFINLSQNATS
+854 GEPVVFINLSQNATS

-979 SKFQRA
+979 SKYQRA

>member
-1 MKRFILSVFVAIA
+1 MKRFLLSVIA
-14 LAYSSFA
+14 VILLSINSFA
-21 QVVICENPCPAANPE
+21 QIAVCETPCQAANPE
-36 TDEFSSTII
+36 TDEFTSNII
-45 QYNPAVIPEFTVGEP
+45 PVHPTVVPEFTVGVPVDE
-60 ADLCI
+60 CI
-65 TLLIPESISEAGM
+65 TLQIPENISYGGSISV
-78 TIVIDSIALRGF
+78 TIDSIELNDF
-90 QNVPSGMSIC
+90 QNIPEGLSVC
-100 VSDTMAHPNTAYTA
+100 VNDTMAHPNNLYTLHLA
-114 HITGTPTVAGNF
+114 GVPELPGTF

-133 AYSASTQAFL
+133 VYSSSPLTQ
-143 LTMANNMLGQ
+143 MANNMLAN
-153 GYSSG
+153 GYSTG
-158 ITLVV
+158 INLVV
-163 NATGTELPIADFS
+163 NPTGDEEPIADFS
-176 ANKTNAA
+176 ANKTTVA
-183 INETITFT
+183 INETVSFS
-191 DGSAFNPTSWHWD
+191 DESSFAPTSWAWD
-204 FGDGETSTEQN
+204 FGDGTTSTEQN
-215 PTHAYAEAG
+215 PTHSYAEVG

-236 GSDTEIKENYI
+236 GSDAEIKENYI

-252 IICTSDPCP
+252 IVCISDPCP

-295 KCPETTSVEVN
+295 KCPETTLVEVN

-515 FTSHCSSNASAF
+515 FTSHCSSNATAF
-527 SWTFDGGDPATS
+527 SWTFDGGDPSTS

-601 PSTLPAGQPITMQ
+601 PASLPAGQPVTMQ

-673 VASADFA
+673 VASADFT

-750 YITVLPVTS
+750 YINVLPVTS

-809 EPGYY
+809 ESGYY

-949 EGLQQISIYDITGR
+949 EGMQNICIFDITGKV
-963 IVFEK
+963 VFERE
-968 DVNSDNETIDI
+968 VNSDYEIVDI
-979 SKFQRA
+979 SMLKA
-985 TYAIRITT
+985 SAYAVRITT
-993 DTGTFVRTLVVE
+993 NSGTIVKNIVIE

>member
-1 MKRFILSVFVAIA
+1 MKRFLLFAFAIIV
-14 LAYSSFA
+14 LAASSFA
-21 QVVICENPCPAANPE
+21 QITVCETPCEAANPE

-45 QYNPAVIPEFTVGEP
+45 QYNPAMIPEFTVGTP
-60 ADLCI
+60 VDLCL

-90 QNVPSGMSIC
+90 QNIPDGMSIC
-100 VSDTMAHPNTAYTA
+100 VSDTMAHPNTSYTA

-163 NATGTELPIADFS
+163 NATGTELPVADFS
-176 ANKTNAA
+176 ASTTTATV
-183 INETITFT
+183 NETISFT
-191 DGSAFNPTSWHWD
+191 DESAFSPTSWLWD
-204 FGDGETSTEQN
+204 FGDGTTSTEQN
-215 PTHAYAEAG
+215 PTHSYSEIG

-236 GSDTEIKENYI
+236 GSDTETKEDYI
-247 TVEQG
+247 TIEQG
-252 IICTSDPCP
+252 LICISGACS
-261 IETDNDFT
+261 IESENTFT
-269 ETSIPY
+269 ETTIPY

-280 MSYQVNTPIDLCLTI
+280 MSYQVNTPVDLCLTI

-319 TSIDINGLS
+319 SSLDINGLS
-328 NLPAGLS
+328 NLPEGLEY
-335 CCLSGTYM
+335 CLSGTYM
-343 ESGEYQSLH
+343 ESNEYQSIH

-362 FNINISGAIN
+362 FNINISGVIN
-372 GNVTTPVNMA
+372 GTVTSPINM
-382 LNNRQLTF
+382 QLSDREIPF

-396 NITQDPT
+396 RITQDPS

-426 LSQNAGAYLW
+426 LSQNASAYLW
-436 TFNGG
+436 TFTGG
-441 NPITSSDENPS
+441 NPITSTDENPS
-452 VTYAEAG
+452 VTYSEAG
-459 TYTVTLR
+459 MYSVTLK
-466 AAASTVELL
+466 AAASTLELL
-475 TNAVTETKENY
+475 TNAATETKENY

-515 FTSHCSSNASAF
+515 FTSHCSSNATAF
-527 SWTFDGGDPATS
+527 SWTFDGGDPSTS

-565 MIYVNGVT
+565 LIYVNGVT

-579 ITVTEGPVE
+579 ITVTEGPIE
-588 PPQPDEVVADFVV
+588 PPQPDDVVADFYV
-601 PSTLPAGQPITMQ
+601 PTTLPAGQPITMQ
-614 NRSQNATSYF
+614 NRSQNATSCF

-634 STEENPTITYSRAG
+634 STEENPTITYTHTG
-648 NFAITLFVTNGTN
+648 TFAITLFVTNGN
-661 SDTKTVNVNVMD
+661 DSDTKTVNVNVMD
-673 VASADFA
+673 VATADFVA
-680 ADNTTISAGES
+680 SATTINAGES
-691 VTFTNLS
+691 ITFTNTS

-709 GGNPSTSTDVNPTV
+709 GGDPANSTDINPTV
-723 TYETPGTYSV
+723 TYNTPGSYSV

-739 ENSSDSETKTA
+739 ENSSDTETKTA

-759 ADFEASATEIF
+759 ADFVASATEVY
-770 VGDSVAFT
+770 VGDTVTFT

-784 TSFFWTFEGAIPEN
+784 TSFFWTFTGGNPET
-798 STEENPVVTYN
+798 STEENPVVTYS

-814 DVTLFATNGHGYDVA
+814 DVILFATNGHGSDIQ
-829 TKTAYIYVRAVA
+829 TKTAYIYVRALT

-854 GETVVFINLSQNATS
+854 GESVAFTNLSQNATS
-869 YYWSFPGGE
+869 YYWSFPGAE
-878 PLVSQE
+878 PSVSQE
-884 ENPEVTYPNA
+884 ENPEVVYQTA

-905 GASSDMEVKESYITV
+905 GASSDMKVKEEYITV
-920 VDESNVL
+920 IDESGVSSFDENAV
-927 ELSANDV
+927 E
-934 AIYPNPASS
+934 IYPNPASTEIQIH
-943 VMNVRA
+943 A
-949 EGLQQISIYDITGR
+949 DGLRQIMIYDITGR
-963 IVFEK
+963 LVLDTRIS
-968 DVNSDNETIDI
+968 SDNERIDI
-979 SKFQRA
+979 SMLKA
-985 TYAIRITT
+985 STYVVKLTT
-993 DTGTFVRTLVVE
+993 ETDVVVRKLVVE

>member
-1 MKRFILSVFVAIA
+1 MKRFLLSVIA
-14 LAYSSFA
+14 VILLSINSFA
-21 QVVICENPCPAANPE
+21 QIAVCETPCQAANPE
-36 TDEFSSTII
+36 TDEFTTNII
-45 QYNPAVIPEFTVGEP
+45 PVHPTVVPEFTVGFPVDE
-60 ADLCI
+60 CI
-65 TLLIPESISEAGM
+65 TLQIPENISYGGYISV
-78 TIVIDSIALRGF
+78 TIDSIELNDF
-90 QNVPSGMSIC
+90 QNIPEGLSVC
-100 VSDTMAHPNTAYTA
+100 VNDTMAHPNNLYTLHLA
-114 HITGTPTVAGNF
+114 GVPEVPGTF

-133 AYSASTQAFL
+133 VYSSSPLTQ
-143 LTMANNMLGQ
+143 MANNMLAN
-153 GYSSG
+153 GYSTG
-158 ITLVV
+158 INLVV
-163 NATGTELPIADFS
+163 NPTGEEEPIADFS
-176 ANKTNAA
+176 ASKTTVA
-183 INETITFT
+183 INETVSFS
-191 DGSAFNPTSWHWD
+191 DESSFAPTSWAWD
-204 FGDGETSTEQN
+204 FGDGTTSTEQN
-215 PTHAYAEAG
+215 PTHSYAEVG

-252 IICTSDPCP
+252 IICASDPCP

-396 NITQDPT
+396 NIMQDPT

-565 MIYVNGVT
+565 MIYINGVT

-579 ITVTEGPVE
+579 ITVTEGPVV

-601 PSTLPAGQPITMQ
+601 PASLPAGQPVTMQ

-661 SDTKTVNVNVMD
+661 NDTKTVNVNVMD
-673 VASADFA
+673 VASADFT

-723 TYETPGTYSV
+723 TYETAGTYSV

-784 TSFFWTFEGAIPEN
+784 TSFFWTFEGGTPEN
-798 STEENPVVTYN
+798 STDENPVVTYN
-809 EPGYY
+809 APGYY
-814 DVTLFATNGHGYDVA
+814 NVTLFATNGHGYDVA

-841 TADFTVDTTTVLV
+841 TADFTVDSTTVLV
-854 GETVVFINLSQNATS
+854 GETVVFINLSENATS

-878 PLVSQE
+878 PSVSQE

-963 IVFEK
+963 IVSEK

-985 TYAIRITT
+985 TYTIRITT

>member
-1 MKRFILSVFVAIA
+1 MKRFLLFAIA
-14 LAYSSFA
+14 IILLTTNSFA
-21 QVVICENPCPAANPE
+21 QIIVCETPCEAANPE
-36 TDEFSSTII
+36 TDEFSSTIV
-45 QYNPAVIPEFTVGEP
+45 QYNPAVIPEFTVGTP
-60 ADLCI
+60 VDLCL
-65 TLLIPESISEAGM
+65 TLLLPESISEAGM

-90 QNVPSGMSIC
+90 QNIPDGLNIC

-114 HITGTPTVAGNF
+114 HITGTPTVAGTF

-176 ANKTNAA
+176 ASNTNAA

-191 DGSAFNPTSWHWD
+191 DESAFSPTSWAWD

-215 PTHAYAEAG
+215 PTHAYTEAG

-236 GSDTEIKENYI
+236 GSDTEIKEDYI

-252 IICTSDPCP
+252 IICASNACPVESDN
-261 IETDNDFT
+261 TFS

-280 MSYQVNTPIDLCLTI
+280 MTYQVNTPIDLCMTI

-306 IYGNYSVNANANI
+306 IYGNYSMNANANI
-319 TSIDINGLS
+319 TSMNITSLS
-328 NLPAGLS
+328 NLPAGLNY
-335 CCLSGTYM
+335 CLNGTYM
-343 ESGEYQSLH
+343 ESEEYLSVH
-352 IYGTPTEVGE
+352 IYGTPTEAGE
-362 FNINISGAIN
+362 FNINISGEIN
-372 GNVTTPVNMA
+372 GTVTSPINMA

-396 NITQDPT
+396 NISQDPN
-403 ALYADFVA
+403 ALVADFVA

-426 LSQNAGAYLW
+426 LSQNASAYLW
-436 TFNGG
+436 TFTGG
-441 NPITSSDENPS
+441 NPITSTEENPS
-452 VTYAEAG
+452 VTYSEAG
-459 TYTVTLR
+459 MYSVTLK
-466 AAASTVELL
+466 AAASTLELL
-475 TNAVTETKENY
+475 TNAATETKENY

-527 SWTFDGGDPATS
+527 SWTFDGGDPETS

-565 MIYVNGVT
+565 LIYVNGVT

-588 PPQPDEVVADFVV
+588 PPQPDDVVADFSV
-601 PSTLPAGQPITMQ
+601 PATLPTGQPITMQ
-614 NRSQNATSYF
+614 NRSQNATSCF
-624 WSFEGATPAT
+624 WSFEGATPST
-634 STEENPTITYSRAG
+634 STEENPTITYSRTG

-661 SDTKTVNVNVMD
+661 SDTKTINVNVVD
-673 VASADFA
+673 VASADFT
-680 ADNTTISAGES
+680 ADNTTISVGGS

-698 VNASTYYWTFT
+698 VNASTYYWTFA
-709 GGNPSTSTDVNPTV
+709 GGTPSTSTEVNPTV
-723 TYETPGTYSV
+723 TYETAGTYSV
-733 TLFAAG
+733 TLFAAS

-759 ADFEASATEIF
+759 ADFTASATEVF

-784 TSFFWTFEGAIPEN
+784 TSFFWTFEGATPEN
-798 STEENPVVTYN
+798 STEENPVVTYS

-814 DVTLFATNGHGYDVA
+814 DVTLYATNGHGYDVA
-829 TKTAYIYVRAVA
+829 TKTAYIYVKAVT
-841 TADFTVDTTTVLV
+841 TADFTADITTVNV
-854 GETVVFINLSQNATS
+854 GESVTFVNLSENATS
-869 YYWSFPGGE
+869 YYWSFQGGE
-878 PLVSQE
+878 PAVSQE
-884 ENPEVTYPNA
+884 ENPVVVYATA
-894 GVYSVTLFATN
+894 GIYNVTLFATN
-905 GASSDMEVKESYITV
+905 GASTDMVIKEGFITV
-920 VDESNVL
+920 TDETSISTTNYGKV
-927 ELSANDV
+927 E
-934 AIYPNPASS
+934 IYPNPAIS
-943 VMNVRA
+943 VVNVSA

-963 IVFEK
+963 IIYEN

-979 SKFQRA
+979 SRFQRA

>member
-1 MKRFILSVFVAIA
+1 MKRFLLSVIA
-14 LAYSSFA
+14 VILLSINSFA
-21 QVVICENPCPAANPE
+21 QIAVCETPCQAANPE
-36 TDEFSSTII
+36 TDEFTTNII
-45 QYNPAVIPEFTVGEP
+45 PIHPTVVPEFTVGVPVDE
-60 ADLCI
+60 CI
-65 TLLIPESISEAGM
+65 TLQIPENISYGGYISV
-78 TIVIDSIALRGF
+78 TIDSIELNDF
-90 QNVPSGMSIC
+90 QNIPEGLSVC
-100 VSDTMAHPNTAYTA
+100 VNDTMAHPNNLYTLHLA
-114 HITGTPTVAGNF
+114 GVPEVPGTF

-133 AYSASTQAFL
+133 VYSTSSLTQ
-143 LTMANNMLGQ
+143 MANNMLAN
-153 GYSSG
+153 GYSTG
-158 ITLVV
+158 INLVV
-163 NATGTELPIADFS
+163 NPTGDEEPIADFS
-176 ANKTNAA
+176 ANKTTVA
-183 INETITFT
+183 INETVSFS
-191 DGSAFNPTSWHWD
+191 DESSFAPTSWAWD
-204 FGDGETSTEQN
+204 FGDGTTSTEQN
-215 PTHAYAEAG
+215 PTHEYTEVG

-247 TVEQG
+247 IVEQG

-390 ASGIVL
+390 DSGIVL

-459 TYTVTLR
+459 MYSVTLK

-475 TNAVTETKENY
+475 TNAATETKENY

-492 SGSDIDVD
+492 SGNDIDVD

-527 SWTFDGGDPATS
+527 SWTFDGGDPSTS

-601 PSTLPAGQPITMQ
+601 PASLPAGQPITMQ

-673 VASADFA
+673 VASADFT

-723 TYETPGTYSV
+723 TYGTAGTYSV

>member
-1 MKRFILSVFVAIA
+1 MKRFLLSVIA
-14 LAYSSFA
+14 VILLSINSFA
-21 QVVICENPCPAANPE
+21 QIAVCETPCQAANPE
-36 TDEFSSTII
+36 TDEFTTNII
-45 QYNPAVIPEFTVGEP
+45 PIHPTVVPEFTVGVPVDE
-60 ADLCI
+60 CI
-65 TLLIPESISEAGM
+65 TLQIPENISYGGYISV
-78 TIVIDSIALRGF
+78 TIDSIELNDF
-90 QNVPSGMSIC
+90 QNIPEGLSVC
-100 VSDTMAHPNTAYTA
+100 VNDTMAHPNNLYTLHLA
-114 HITGTPTVAGNF
+114 GVPEVPGTF

-133 AYSASTQAFL
+133 VYSSSPLTQ
-143 LTMANNMLGQ
+143 MANNMLAN
-153 GYSSG
+153 GYSTG
-158 ITLVV
+158 INLVV
-163 NATGTELPIADFS
+163 NPTGEEEPIADFS
-176 ANKTNAA
+176 ANKTTVA
-183 INETITFT
+183 INETVSFS
-191 DGSAFNPTSWHWD
+191 DESSFAPTSWAWD
-204 FGDGETSTEQN
+204 FGDGTTSTEQN
-215 PTHAYAEAG
+215 PTHSYAEVG

-252 IICTSDPCP
+252 VVCISDPCP

-295 KCPETTSVEVN
+295 KCPETTLVEVN

-372 GNVTTPVNMA
+372 GNVTTPVNME

-419 ETITFTN
+419 ETVTFTN

-515 FTSHCSSNASAF
+515 FTSHCSSNATAF
-527 SWTFDGGDPATS
+527 SWTFDGGDPSTS

-601 PSTLPAGQPITMQ
+601 PASLPAGQPVTMQ

-634 STEENPTITYSRAG
+634 STEENPTITYSRTG

-673 VASADFA
+673 VASADFT

-854 GETVVFINLSQNATS
+854 GETVVFINLSENATS

-884 ENPEVTYPNA
+884 ENLEVTYPNA

-905 GASSDMEVKESYITV
+905 GA
-920 VDESNVL
+920 
-927 ELSANDV
+927 
-934 AIYPNPASS
+934 
-943 VMNVRA
+943 
-949 EGLQQISIYDITGR
+949 
-963 IVFEK
+963 
-968 DVNSDNETIDI
+968 
-979 SKFQRA
+979 
-985 TYAIRITT
+985 
-993 DTGTFVRTLVVE
+993 